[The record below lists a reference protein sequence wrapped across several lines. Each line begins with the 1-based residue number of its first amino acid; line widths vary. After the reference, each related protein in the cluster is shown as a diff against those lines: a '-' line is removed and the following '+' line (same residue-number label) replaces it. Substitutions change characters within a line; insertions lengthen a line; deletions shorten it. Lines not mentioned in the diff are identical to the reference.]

1 MKRLCLE
8 NLNKIT
14 FKNSSQMGFA
24 LPFQQLLHPCTFRK
38 SCMNFLTFGV
48 CCYMSQGKWLVYLFT
63 WHILLLF
70 FSFAFQ
76 HKANLFRRVYNKDRS
91 GVANVFSVIHMVW
104 EGTRVV
110 HLIWALFPSLR
121 GGKKKSSL
129 WQKNGQLQVFSD
141 QISWLWN
148 VLQALGFL
156 K

>member
-1 MKRLCLE
+1 MHSWKDCAL
-8 NLNKIT
+8 KIWIK

-63 WHILLLF
+63 WHMLSLF

-121 GGKKKSSL
+121 GEKNLACGRKMDNYKSFQTRL
-129 WQKNGQLQVFSD
+129 
-141 QISWLWN
+141 
-148 VLQALGFL
+148 AGFEMCCRH
-156 K
+156 